1 MLSVLALAFALAAD
15 PFPYEKEEAEL
26 SEEIRVEEL
35 KAHVYRLASPE
46 FMGRSGPGAARAAQ
60 HIAGLFEKLK
70 LKPAF
75 GDSYFQQ
82 IPWKL
87 KNSES
92 KEPSIVG
99 QNVAAILP
107 GSDPQLKDEWILLTA
122 HFDHLGK
129 HGDKLYAGAD
139 DDASG
144 MAMLLE
150 VAERFALQKQK
161 PKRTIV
167 FVAFDQEETGLLG
180 STHFAA
186 NPPLDLK
193 MLKAFITADMIGRSM
208 AGVMDEYVFV
218 LGSEHSKEMRQL
230 LEDNP
235 PKPGLK
241 AGRVGADIIGT
252 RSDYGPFRDR
262 QVPFL
267 FFTTGMHQ
275 DYHQP
280 SDTPEKID
288 YEKLKRISDW
298 IHDLT
303 EKFADAVQTPTWAT
317 EGLSPDLDE
326 VRTIHV
332 LLTRILDKPKVFPLN
347 DKQRSLVTGTAE
359 KLQGILNRGKETST
373 ERTALLWT
381 ARLLMSALFQQ

>member
-1 MLSVLALAFALAAD
+1 MFSILALSLALSAD

-35 KAHVYRLASPE
+35 KAHVYRLSSPE
-46 FMGRSGPGAARAAQ
+46 FMGRAGPGAARSAK
-60 HIAGLFEKLK
+60 HIAGIFEQLK

-75 GDSYFQQ
+75 GDSYVQQ

-87 KNSES
+87 KNSDN

-129 HGDKLYAGAD
+129 RGDKLYAGAD

-150 VAERFALQKQK
+150 VAERFALQKHK

-186 NPPLDLK
+186 NPPMDLK

-218 LGSEHSKEMRQL
+218 LGSENSKEMRQL
-230 LEDNP
+230 LEDNQ
-235 PKPGLK
+235 PKPGLR
-241 AGRVGADIIGT
+241 AGRVGTDIIGT

-262 QVPFL
+262 KVPFL
-267 FFTTGMHQ
+267 FFSTGMHE

-288 YEKLKRISDW
+288 YEKLKRISDF

-303 EKFADAVQTPTWAT
+303 EKLTDAEKTPTWAT
-317 EGLSPDLDE
+317 DGLPPDIDE
-326 VRTIHV
+326 VRSIHV
-332 LLTRILDKPKVFPLN
+332 LLTRILDKPKVFPLSE
-347 DKQRSLVTGTAE
+347 KQRALVSGTAE
-359 KLQGILNRGKETST
+359 RLQGILDRGKETVT